1 VNRLERH
8 VAIPSRVNVVHGHFP
23 EVGSKRFVIPQ
34 FIFPAEPPLIH
45 PRVMEF
51 ALVSDVARHLA
62 GSLIQASIYVD
73 TLNVRQQLRDVFAM
87 AENLSRMVASEAAT
101 IEDLRPIVAAI
112 RERAEIP
119 PDTEPA
125 AADVQQEGP
134 NENGDTPEREA

>member
-34 FIFPAEPPLIH
+34 FIFPPDPPLIM
-45 PRVMEF
+45 PKAMEF
-51 ALVSDVARHLA
+51 GLTSDVARFLA
-62 GSLIQASIYVD
+62 GALIQASIYVD
-73 TLNVRQQLRDVFAM
+73 TANVRQQLRDVFAM